1 MAVGMGI
8 LRAGDRG
15 SREIAAQS
23 RGALDRV
30 LAHPGE
36 LWIAIASDEGRL
48 AGAFQRL
55 AGPAGRGIRRARRG
69 SGGPEVGVGPGTVHV
84 VLALASPGALFP
96 CDEKR
101 IVNRAVRPLLKAL
114 TRVGALAHF
123 FGRDWVSVD
132 HRPAA
137 WVGFAHDATTRRTVF
152 EAFVAVRTPFHLD
165 LRPSF
170 LGKAPGTLEEILG
183 KPVDPQRLADAI
195 AAAYVAA
202 WGAEA
207 FEIPVARSAADA
219 TAVDELATDAG
230 DPPWTATVEEAIG
243 VLGAGPDATGAFRV
257 GGDLL
262 VSRDALA
269 RLEVRAAT
277 LADDA
282 IAAAVDDSLAGPG
295 VALDGVRSLT
305 SVRDV
310 ILRARAAGSIV
321 ATPDPRRGPP

>member
-23 RGALDRV
+23 RGALDRA

-55 AGPAGRGIRRARRG
+55 ADPAGGGPLRTRRG
-69 SGGPEVGVGPGTVHV
+69 SGGPEVRVGPGTVHV
-84 VLALASPGALFP
+84 MLALASPGALFP

-101 IVNRAVRPLLKAL
+101 IVNRSVRPLLKAL
-114 TRVGALAHF
+114 ARVGALAHF
-123 FGRDWVSVD
+123 FGRDWVSVH

-170 LGKAPGTLEEILG
+170 LGKPPGTLEEILG

-195 AAAYVAA
+195 ADAYIVA
-202 WGAEA
+202 WGADA
-207 FEIPVARSAADA
+207 FEIAVAADA
-219 TAVDELATDAG
+219 TGVDEAATDTRGPA
-230 DPPWTATVEEAIG
+230 DPPWTATIEEAIG

-269 RLEVRAAT
+269 RLEARVAA
-277 LADDA
+277 LADGA
-282 IAAAVDDSLAGPG
+282 IAGAVDDSLAAPG
-295 VALDGVRSLT
+295 VALDGVRSLA

-310 ILRARAAGSIV
+310 IVRARAAGSIA

>member
-8 LRAGDRG
+8 VRAGDRD
-15 SREIAAQS
+15 SRAMAAQS

-30 LAHPGE
+30 LSHPGE

-55 AGPAGRGIRRARRG
+55 AGPAGPLRTRRG
-69 SGGPEVGVGPGTVHV
+69 SGGPEVRVGPGTVHV

-101 IVNRAVRPLLKAL
+101 IVNRSVRPLLKAL

-123 FGRDWVSVD
+123 FGRDWVSVQ

-152 EAFVAVRTPFHLD
+152 EAFVAVHTPFHLD

-170 LGKAPGTLEEILG
+170 LGKPPGTLEEILG
-183 KPVDPQRLADAI
+183 KPVDPQRVADAI
-195 AAAYVAA
+195 AEAYVTA
-202 WGAEA
+202 WGCDP
-207 FEIPVARSAADA
+207 FEMIAGASTDA
-219 TAVDELATDAG
+219 TPVEAVVGDPA
-230 DPPWTATVEEAIG
+230 DPPWAATVEEAIG
-243 VLGAGPDATGAFRV
+243 VLGAGPDATGVFRV

-269 RLEVRAAT
+269 RLEARAAT
-277 LADDA
+277 LAEDA
-282 IAAAVDDSLAGPG
+282 IAAAVDDSLAAPG

-310 ILRARAAGSIV
+310 IVRARAAGSIA
-321 ATPDPRRGPP
+321 ATPDPRPGLP